1 MKNIS
6 IRQGLA
12 ADAPV
17 IAALHAASWR
27 IAYRGLLL
35 DQYLDND
42 LAGERASY
50 WSEKM
55 AALKDN
61 EFVLLAELNNDVV
74 GFIAVMDVP
83 DAGYQALV
91 DNLHVVPHL
100 KGYGIGGKL
109 MRAAA
114 KKLLADGRNNFYL
127 WVLEGNHP
135 AEKFYMS
142 ISGRPVD
149 RKQSDFGGKVTWA
162 TRYVWDDFNELL
174 GGDDRETDNLQHQQ

>member
-17 IAALHAASWR
+17 IASLHAASWR

-35 DQYLDND
+35 DKYLDTD
-42 LAGERASY
+42 LAGDRARY

-55 AALKDN
+55 AHLKGK
-61 EFVLLAELNNDVV
+61 EFVLVAEIDNDVV
-74 GFIAVMDVP
+74 GFIAIMDVL
-83 DAGYQALV
+83 DAGYKALV

-135 AEKFYMS
+135 AEKFYTA
-142 ISGRPVD
+142 ISGRPAD
-149 RKQSDFGGKVTWA
+149 RKQSDFGGKEVWA

-174 GGDDRETDNLQHQQ
+174 AEDDAA